1 MATKKGIIITV
12 GILVAIT
19 ASSFLIWIIPQNN
32 QNIFVVSDFET
43 YLDNV
48 KEIHDTLLLEIE
60 EDFQKMLNN
69 EISPEDY
76 IKIAEITSSQINS
89 EIIQIVG
96 SDPPEEWYDSYLN
109 YIESL
114 KQYNS
119 FIRESIV
126 VANMIKNGEDPS
138 KIEQLVIEINS
149 MKEKSRELIE
159 ASDQARPQ

>member
-1 MATKKGIIITV
+1 MATKKGIVFTI

-69 EISPEDY
+69 EISPDDY
-76 IKIAEITSSQINS
+76 IIIAEMTSSQINS

-96 SDPPEEWYDSYLN
+96 SDPPEEWYDSYFK
-109 YIESL
+109 YIEAL
-114 KQYNS
+114 KKSNS
-119 FIRESIV
+119 YLRETIV
-126 VANMIKNGEDPS
+126 VANIIKNDGNEEKIKELLITINGFRMDS
-138 KIEQLVIEINS
+138 KSLS
-149 MKEKSRELIE
+149 L
-159 ASDQARPQ
+159 ASDEVRP

>member
-1 MATKKGIIITV
+1 MATKKGIIFTI

-48 KEIHDTLLLEIE
+48 KEIHNTLLLEIE

-69 EISPEDY
+69 EISPDDY
-76 IKIAEITSSQINS
+76 IIIAEMTSSQINS

-96 SDPPEEWYDSYLN
+96 SDPPEEWYDSYFN
-109 YIESL
+109 YIQAL
-114 KQYNS
+114 KKSNS
-119 FIRESIV
+119 YLRESIV
-126 VANMIKNGEDPS
+126 VANIIKNDGNEEKIKELLITINGFRMDS
-138 KIEQLVIEINS
+138 KSLS
-149 MKEKSRELIE
+149 L
-159 ASDQARPQ
+159 ASDEVRP

>member
-1 MATKKGIIITV
+1 MATKKGIIFTV

-69 EISPEDY
+69 EISPDDY
-76 IKIAEITSSQINS
+76 IIIAEMTSSQINS

-96 SDPPEEWYDSYLN
+96 SDPPEEWYDSYFN
-109 YIESL
+109 YIEAL
-114 KQYNS
+114 KKSNS
-119 FIRESIV
+119 YIRETIV
-126 VANMIKNGEDPS
+126 VANIMKNDGDEEKIKELLVTINGFRMDS
-138 KIEQLVIEINS
+138 KSLS
-149 MKEKSRELIE
+149 L
-159 ASDQARPQ
+159 ASDEVRP

>member
-60 EDFQKMLNN
+60 EDFQKMLTAFYTICGYHSKKIRTWLYLGRSC
-69 EISPEDY
+69 EI
-76 IKIAEITSSQINS
+76 
-89 EIIQIVG
+89 
-96 SDPPEEWYDSYLN
+96 YLT
-109 YIESL
+109 I
-114 KQYNS
+114 
-119 FIRESIV
+119 
-126 VANMIKNGEDPS
+126 D
-138 KIEQLVIEINS
+138 
-149 MKEKSRELIE
+149 
-159 ASDQARPQ
+159 